1 MPLVD
6 ELKRRLEL
14 GAHLSPAERLAS
26 LPEHERLQFLHSL
39 TAAELNAL
47 EHDWHFWARPDQL
60 PPADDCECG
69 CEGRWLVW
77 LILAGRGWGK
87 TRTGAEW
94 CHENINNGTYRRLHL
109 VGSTASDVRDI
120 MVEGPSGILATAKPE
135 NPVHYSPTKRRLEWA
150 NGAVALCFSADEPE
164 RFRGV
169 QCEAAW
175 ADELAAW
182 RYEESWKQLQLGL
195 RLGKFPRTVVTTTP
209 RPTRLVKRLAKA
221 ALPSLSPSGEVLALP
236 RNHMTKGTTYDNIAN
251 LAEAFIQEITQEY
264 EGSRFGRQELYA
276 EILEDSESALWTRE
290 LIEDHRVEP
299 PRPGEERVPRELKKI
314 VVGVDPAVTF
324 GEESDETGIVVCGL
338 DYNDKAWVLQDA
350 SGKYNAEGWARR
362 VVDVYQTWE
371 DEYFPES
378 ILVVAEQN
386 MGGELVERN
395 IVVENPL
402 VTVKLVRAKK
412 SKVLRAEPVSTAYER
427 HKVYHLGPFDKLE
440 DQMCTYEAGSDN
452 SPDRLD
458 ALVYALTEL
467 VVRRLTLTAVDMVDN
482 VLATNGSPWINMDT
496 RPASSDGEWISP
508 QNSPLI

>member
-1 MPLVD
+1 MSLVD
-6 ELKRRLEL
+6 ELKHRLEV
-14 GAHLSPAERLAS
+14 GDHLSQAERLAA
-26 LPEHERLQFLHSL
+26 LPSDERQAILEALSPQELQ
-39 TAAELNAL
+39 AL
-47 EHDWHFWARPDQL
+47 EHDWHFWARPEQL
-60 PPADDCECG
+60 APDETCQCG
-69 CEGRWLVW
+69 CEGRWINW

-94 CHENINNGTYRRLHL
+94 CHENVNNGLYRRLHL
-109 VGSTASDVRDI
+109 VGATASDVRDI
-120 MVEGPSGILATAKPE
+120 MVEGPSGILATQKPD
-135 NPVHYSPTKRRLEWA
+135 NPVTYAPTKRKLEWA

-195 RLGKFPRTVVTTTP
+195 RLGKFPRTVITTTP
-209 RPTRLVKRLAKA
+209 RATRLVKRLAKA
-221 ALPSLSPSGEVLALP
+221 ALWTYDNDGNPITPP

-264 EGSRFGRQELYA
+264 EGTRFGRQELYA
-276 EILEDSESALWTRE
+276 EILEDSENALWTRD
-290 LIEDHRVEP
+290 LIEDHRHEP
-299 PRPGEERVPRELKKI
+299 SPESGRVPQDLKKLVI
-314 VVGVDPAVTF
+314 GVDPAVTF

-350 SGKYNAEGWARR
+350 SGKYSAEGWAKK
-362 VVDVYQTWE
+362 VVDTAHRWE
-371 DEYFPES
+371 EEYFPES
-378 ILVVAEQN
+378 VLVVAEHN

-395 IVVENPL
+395 IVVEDPL
-402 VTVKLVRAKK
+402 INVKLVRAKK

-427 HKVYHLGPFDKLE
+427 HKVWHVGTFDKLE
-440 DQMCTYEAGSDN
+440 DQMCTYEAGTDT

-467 VVRRLTLTAVDMVDN
+467 VVRRFAYTAVDMGAN
-482 VLATNGSPWINMDT
+482 ELATD
-496 RPASSDGEWISP
+496 SSYWRGIDALGTHP
-508 QNSPLI
+508 PLH

>member
-1 MPLVD
+1 MSLVE
-6 ELKRRLEL
+6 ELKHRLEL
-14 GAHLSPAERLAS
+14 GSHLSPAEKLAT
-26 LPEHERLQFLHSL
+26 LPDAERQAFLENL
-39 TAAELNAL
+39 TAAEIVTL
-47 EHDWHFWARPDQL
+47 ENDWHFWARPEQL
-60 PPADDCECG
+60 PPGTDCECG
-69 CEGRWLVW
+69 CNGRWLVW

-94 CHENINNGTYRRLHL
+94 CHENINSGLYRRIHL
-109 VGSTASDVRDI
+109 VGATASDVRDI

-135 NPVHYSPTKRRLEWA
+135 NPVHYSPTKRKLEWA

-175 ADELAAW
+175 ADELASW

-209 RPTRLVKRLAKA
+209 RPTRLIKRLARA
-221 ALPSLSPSGEVLALP
+221 SLPTHDSEGNVITPP
-236 RNHMTKGTTYDNIAN
+236 RNHITKGTTYDNIAN

-264 EGSRFGRQELYA
+264 EGTRFGRQELYA

-290 LIEDHRVEP
+290 LIEDHRIEP
-299 PRPGEERVPRELKKI
+299 TPGGDRVPKELKKI
-314 VVGVDPAVTF
+314 VIGVDPAVTF
-324 GEESDETGIVVCGL
+324 GEESDETGIIVCGL
-338 DYNDKAWVLQDA
+338 DYSDKAWVLQDA
-350 SGKYNAEGWARR
+350 SGKYTAEGWARR
-362 VVDVYQTWE
+362 VVDVYSSWE

-378 ILVVAEQN
+378 IMVVAEHN

-395 IVVENPL
+395 IVVENPK
-402 VTVKLVRAKK
+402 VNVKLVRAKK

-427 HKVYHLGPFDKLE
+427 HKVYHVGMFDKLE

-467 VVRRLTLTAVDMVDN
+467 VVRRMGTVAVAMGAN
-482 VLATNGSPWINMDT
+482 ELA
-496 RPASSDGEWISP
+496 SDGSYWKAASKTPDPTPVWLSP
-508 QNSPLI
+508 P